1 MTSLNEYSG
10 KVVTVPPLAEESS
23 EVQSQTLI
31 RNDLFE
37 IIRLV
42 IRASDPQMVCQTC
55 GPVTLLQCVT
65 GKVAIVRDPGTQLLA
80 AGQLV
85 CFAAGESF
93 CLKGIEPNSML
104 LSFRG
109 AENEVRDKDVVEEA
123 SEDSFPASDA
133 PAWTPTSSLGEPHR
147 DEEATAAAHS

>member
-10 KVVTVPPLAEESS
+10 KVITVPPLGDASS

-31 RNDLFE
+31 RNDMLE

-42 IRASDPQMVCQTC
+42 IRAGDPQMMCQTG
-55 GPVTLLQCVT
+55 GPVTLLQCLN
-65 GKVAIVRDPGTQLLA
+65 GKVAIVRADGTQLLE

-93 CLKGIEPNSML
+93 CLRGIEPTSLL
-104 LSFRG
+104 LSFR
-109 AENEVRDKDVVEEA
+109 ATEEEVRDKDAVEEA

-147 DEEATAAAHS
+147 EVEGTTVPS